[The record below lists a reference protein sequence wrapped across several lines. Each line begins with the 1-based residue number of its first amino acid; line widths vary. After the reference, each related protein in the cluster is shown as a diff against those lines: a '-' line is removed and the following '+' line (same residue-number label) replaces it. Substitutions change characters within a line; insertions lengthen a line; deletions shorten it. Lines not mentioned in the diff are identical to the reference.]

1 VPERKGRAAGDVE
14 PRESGG
20 HRRQPALE
28 RGYASEQGG
37 ERLGLG
43 WTTPLRRACPSC
55 QVVDGIGSL
64 PRSTRSPSHVGY
76 FSHSHRSGTMP
87 PLSGYRGS
95 TGVCTGPTQTAL
107 LARITHAAKPFPHGY
122 AAVNGP
128 GRIEPATLDGATFR
142 ADARIP
148 KRGDT
153 KRRRLGADSENENGH
168 EHRRQGAQ
176 RGEVLAPRH

>member
-1 VPERKGRAAGDVE
+1 VPERKGRAAGNVE

-28 RGYASEQGG
+28 PGYASEQGG

-43 WTTPLRRACPSC
+43 W
-55 QVVDGIGSL
+55 
-64 PRSTRSPSHVGY
+64 
-76 FSHSHRSGTMP
+76 
-87 PLSGYRGS
+87 
-95 TGVCTGPTQTAL
+95 TAL